1 MRISL
6 NTQLDNTQ
14 LEYLVE
20 YSTYVD
26 QVDKSIG
33 THLSLDFFFLF
44 GLKIDDSDVWG
55 PFYGFFGFLN
65 YEMRKLIKR
74 QISTNNN
81 NIVSLTDHLCI
92 RHCTYIVFIFFC
104 LWYKTKIVWCLVE
117 KNAHR
122 TWYNLK
128 KKPITQWAKIW
139 RKIAIWESVSASLMA
154 FKKPTIFA
162 FFPHF
167 GVAWRGKKTIS

>member
-1 MRISL
+1 MSIS
-6 NTQLDNTQ
+6 Q

-33 THLSLDFFFLF
+33 THLSLDFFLF

-128 KKPITQWAKIW
+128 KNPLHSGPKSGGKLQFGNRYQHHWWPLKNQPY
-139 RKIAIWESVSASLMA
+139 LH
-154 FKKPTIFA
+154 
-162 FFPHF
+162 FFP
-167 GVAWRGKKTIS
+167 ILE